1 MMNRI
6 DETRPTSAGTA
17 PSFLLARFDR
27 LPTMRLH
34 YVWAALLALNM
45 MLEYYDN
52 AIFAYASPTIKA
64 HTGMSTEQIG
74 FISSA
79 FYVGMVIGALVGGWL
94 SDRWGRRP
102 VLVWGTVMYS
112 LGVVATAFVPGY
124 ELILGSRF
132 VTGLGVQAATS
143 VLLVYVSEMFPS
155 GARGRFLSVVTMGL
169 TAAAVLAAAL
179 AMFYLPTGGPDT
191 WRHLFLAGGIG
202 LLIAPLVHFCLPESV
217 RWCVSRGQFDRAEQ
231 IVSRLEARA
240 LRQGPLATPQVSAVP
255 YAAAQPTLRDLFQNK
270 SVLRNLAVLFVS
282 YFGVYLAYYTWANWS
297 IYALVYDL
305 KYAQKDAY
313 FILFIWTV
321 VYGAMPFLAMRF
333 LDRWERKNTILFMSV
348 FAALTLAALGMSTG
362 YWAVSIIG
370 GILTVFAGFVLN
382 AYYTYIPETMPTQL
396 RALGNGIVMSGA
408 RVGGAVSGVMGA
420 ALVSAG
426 GLKYVTWTAAA
437 IYIVFAIPVLL
448 FGPRTTNRSLE
459 AVADEEL
466 ARGEGDAAPELASP
480 RAAV

>member
-1 MMNRI
+1 MNRI
-6 DETRPTSAGTA
+6 DAARPSSASIT
-17 PSFLLARFDR
+17 PSSLLARFDR

-64 HTGMSTEQIG
+64 QTGMSTQQIG

-79 FYVGMVIGALVGGWL
+79 FYVGMVIGALAGGWL
-94 SDRWGRRP
+94 SDRGGRRP
-102 VLVWGTVMYS
+102 VLVWGTLIYS

-124 ELILGSRF
+124 EWILASRF

-143 VLLVYVSEMFPS
+143 VLLVYVAEMFPS
-155 GARGRFLSVVTMGL
+155 RARGRFLSVVTMGL
-169 TAAAVLAAAL
+169 TAAAVMAAAL
-179 AMFYLPTGGPDT
+179 ALFYLPTGGPDT
-191 WRHLFLAGGIG
+191 WRHLFLAGAIG
-202 LLIAPLVHFCLPESV
+202 LLIAPVVHFCLPESV
-217 RWCVSRGQFDRAEQ
+217 RWCVSRGNVDRAGQ
-231 IVSRLEARA
+231 IVSELEARA
-240 LRQGPLATPQVSAVP
+240 LRQGPLDEPQALAESSAG
-255 YAAAQPTLRDLFQNK
+255 AQPKLRDLLK
-270 SVLRNLAVLFVS
+270 SKAVLRNLIVLFVS

-305 KYAQKDAY
+305 KYAQKNAY
-313 FILFIWTV
+313 LIMFIWTV
-321 VYGAMPFLAMRF
+321 VYGVMPFLSMRF
-333 LDRWERKNTILFMSV
+333 LDRWERKNTILSTSV
-348 FAALTLAALGMSTG
+348 FCAISLAVLGISAR
-362 YWAVSIIG
+362 YWAVAIVG
-370 GILTVFAGFVLN
+370 GVVTVFSGFVLN

-437 IYIVFAIPVLL
+437 VYIVFAIPVLL

-466 ARGEGDAAPELASP
+466 GLGKEEGLAPTPATRAS
-480 RAAV
+480 A